1 MRVKGKLV
9 RWDDDKGFGF
19 IRPNLTGPEVFLH
32 ISALRNAS
40 RRPQEDDVITYALV
54 ADKQGRPTA
63 ANATLTGD
71 KLKSSQGAKRNQRLF
86 PYVVMLSFCIALL
99 LLQLTNN
106 IPFILLIAYL
116 GLSLITFLVYAL
128 DKIAARKNRWRT
140 PESSLHLL
148 GLIGGWPGAI
158 LAQQWLRHKSIKQPF
173 KGIFWLTVI
182 LNMTAMCY
190 AVIAKII

>member
-1 MRVKGKLV
+1 MRVKGKLI

-40 RRPQEDDVITYALV
+40 RRPQADDVITYALV

-63 ANATLTGD
+63 ANATLSGD
-71 KLKSSQGAKRNQRLF
+71 KLKGSQGAKRNQRRL

-99 LLQLTNN
+99 ALQLSNN

-116 GLSLITFLVYAL
+116 GLSLMTFLVYAL

-148 GLIGGWPGAI
+148 GLVGGWPGAI
-158 LAQQWLRHKSIKQPF
+158 LAQQWLKHKSIKQPF

-182 LNMTAMCY
+182 LNVTAMCY
-190 AVIAKII
+190 AVMTKII